1 MPTPHHHISHAKH
14 TLATVLHPTAQC
26 HLFYSYVPHCGSSK
40 PGLRATPR
48 QAALKLRTKGYP
60 EGKCL
65 IRKASDHMELDKTN
79 LPFQM
84 ALPCGILV
92 QEFFLSCAAM
102 NCYRPAKRGS

>member
-1 MPTPHHHISHAKH
+1 
-14 TLATVLHPTAQC
+14 
-26 HLFYSYVPHCGSSK
+26 
-40 PGLRATPR
+40 
-48 QAALKLRTKGYP
+48 
-60 EGKCL
+60 
-65 IRKASDHMELDKTN
+65 MELDKTN